1 MKRISLLTLCIMLI
15 IGIQAQITSFTSIE
29 ELAKTKKIELEL
41 KSLGGY
47 QGECVEINITNLTSE
62 DLHIWLESGRRL
74 DNLNNAQQDILVVKD
89 QRFNL
94 NSQKST
100 TIQAFGFCCQSS
112 NGAPRADQKFEIGTM
127 EEGNLLW
134 IAQYLND
141 HPVDFG
147 TMQSAVWIF
156 SNGNNPASI
165 LQSKDENV
173 MELKKAIAKRL
184 NIEIP
189 WYELYYEKDTN
200 RVFSDVHYNL
210 KGSIQYSLP
219 NRGWLN
225 MVVRNPAKQMMYKF
239 TNAAYVEGGVYN
251 YDVDLNIKNWPK
263 GNYHIEIYLD
273 DILKKKISFTI

>member
-1 MKRISLLTLCIMLI
+1 MKRILFIATFYLLAISS
-15 IGIQAQITSFTSIE
+15 QAQITSFTSVE
-29 ELAKTKKIELEL
+29 ELAKAHKIELEL
-41 KSLGGY
+41 QSLGGY

-62 DLHIWLESGRRL
+62 ELHIWLEAGRRL
-74 DNLNNAQQDILVVKD
+74 DNLNSGQQDILVLKD

-94 NSQKST
+94 NANKTT

-112 NGAPRADQKFEIGTM
+112 NGAPSPKQKFSIGTM
-127 EEGNLLW
+127 ETGDLLW

-147 TMQSAVWIF
+147 TMQAAVWTF

-165 LQSKDENV
+165 LQSKEQDI
-173 MELKKAIAKRL
+173 MDLKKAIAKRL

-200 RVFSDVHYNL
+200 RVFSDIHYQL
-210 KGSIQYSLP
+210 KGSIQYALP

-239 TNAAYVEGGVYN
+239 TNAAFVEGGVYN
-251 YDVDLNIKNWPK
+251 YEVDLNIKGWPK